1 MTWLFTPAEL
11 ADDRALAESRM
22 TSRVDIRR
30 KTGRTTQD
38 ETTGYEVPVWDTIH
52 TDLPARFPPE
62 RGGAGRSRTVDIG
75 GAEVTLALRE
85 MHVPWA
91 TENLATGDYALVTA
105 GRSTGAV
112 WRLVEASAPADQAT
126 AYRVNVTE
134 EDRPREWA

>member
-1 MTWLFTPAEL
+1 MSVDSVTTAGR
-11 ADDRALAESRM
+11 RAAESRM
-22 TSRVDIRR
+22 TSRVEIRR

-52 TDLPARFPPE
+52 TDLSARFPPE
-62 RGGAGRSRTVDIG
+62 RGGAGKSRTVDIG

-105 GRSTGAV
+105 GRSAGSV
-112 WRLVEASAPADQAT
+112 WRLVEAGAPADQST
-126 AYRVNVTE
+126 AYRLDVVE
-134 EDRPREWA
+134 EDKPAEW